1 VDDPIWL
8 RELFVALVE
17 CSQDLAI
24 FFPVHPRTH
33 QRISELGLPQTANGR
48 LCLMDPKS
56 YLEFLALQQGATVVI
71 TDSGGMQEETSF
83 LGVPCLT
90 LRENTERPITVSQGT
105 NQLIGRDISLLKSEI
120 RRILSGDTKKASPIP
135 LWDGHAAE
143 RIAKVVIRGQH
154 LL

>member
-1 VDDPIWL
+1 MLDGSKILPRIP
-8 RELFVALVE
+8 
-17 CSQDLAI
+17 SLAARSHRGHYR
-24 FFPVHPRTH
+24 FRGV
-33 QRISELGLPQTANGR
+33 
-48 LCLMDPKS
+48 
-56 YLEFLALQQGATVVI
+56 
-71 TDSGGMQEETSF
+71 QEETSF